1 MSDTLSVASFYAIK
15 GVRLILIWVA
25 VTVAARLF
33 ETDYVEMVYAKGEPA
48 PNLQLMIVTVTIA
61 MLVFNLLL
69 AAGMVAFTSDFMG
82 KREFFQFNKTVIQT
96 SALDSV
102 IHTMIVIIGGL
113 IVTGIVK
120 KKKYFSYQT
129 EGVRAIRAA
138 KEIILA
144 FAVPF
149 MIIPYFGLKS

>member
-1 MSDTLSVASFYAIK
+1 MSDNYSVASFYVIK
-15 GVRLILIWVA
+15 GVRLLLIWVA

-33 ETDYVEMVYAKGEPA
+33 ETDYVEMVYAKEKDP
-48 PNLQLMIVTVTIA
+48 PNLQLMVVTVTIA

-82 KREFFQFNKTVIQT
+82 KRGFFKFNKDVIQT
-96 SALDSV
+96 AALDSI
-102 IHTMIVIIGGL
+102 IHTVIVVIGGV
-113 IVTGIVK
+113 IVTGIIK
-120 KKKYFSYQT
+120 KKKYFGYET

-138 KEIILA
+138 KEMILA

-149 MIIPYFGLKS
+149 MIVPYFKLKS